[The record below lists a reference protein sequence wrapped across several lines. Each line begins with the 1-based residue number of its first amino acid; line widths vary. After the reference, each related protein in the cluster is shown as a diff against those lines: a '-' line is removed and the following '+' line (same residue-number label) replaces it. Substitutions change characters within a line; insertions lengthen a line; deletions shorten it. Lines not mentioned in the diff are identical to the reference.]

1 MPSGHDTGIELV
13 RLDKIEKAPVGVGS
27 DRRWWE
33 AELESDGARHTVML
47 WATGA
52 NAERVTEQWIR
63 EEIERLAQSHADLNA
78 LYDAS
83 PIELLPPS
91 G

>member
-1 MPSGHDTGIELV
+1 
-13 RLDKIEKAPVGVGS
+13 
-27 DRRWWE
+27 
-33 AELESDGARHTVML
+33 ML

-63 EEIERLAQSHADLNA
+63 EEIARLTQSHADLNA
-78 LYDAS
+78 LLGES